1 MAGVGHFWI
10 LIVAIVGLGVSS
22 QAQEIKS
29 SIDSTSIKIGQ
40 QITYRIEVT
49 TDSTDLVVFPEGQTF
64 NPLEMIESYPV
75 DTTKRDTRFELIK
88 KYWLT
93 QFDSGNYTIPRQKIL
108 IGDQTFTTDSMTV
121 RVNTVAVDTTKQ
133 QLYDIKP
140 AFEVE
145 ETPSNWWKYALV
157 ILAAIA
163 LATFLIYWFIWRK
176 KPLTEEEEIALL
188 PPYDRA
194 KLALQKLDE
203 TGYLQNAEIKDYYS
217 ELTFI
222 IRRYLDEKVYDRAL
236 ESTTD
241 ELVARLKLLREGN
254 QIDLSDKD
262 IRNIESILKRADL
275 VKFAKSKP
283 DIELA
288 KMDRDTIDIEID
300 QVKQALPEPTEEEKL
315 LDQQY
320 REEQERKK
328 FRRKIWLT
336 AIVSVLLLIFTFIGF
351 GMKYGFGYVVD
362 TIMGNDSK
370 ELLEGEWVDSAYGV
384 PPVYISTPEVLQ
396 RVEGGAIDSMQQSKP
411 TVFSYG
417 DWDSAFN
424 ININVRK
431 LPQAPPAPAP
441 GAQPQQQQASPQV
454 DLNAFVDEVL
464 ERFEDNGVEN
474 IVVKREKFTTPNAA
488 EGLKVFGTAKFPI
501 PNDDDLRDGE
511 YTFVVFSS
519 GNVVQLVI
527 LAWDS
532 EDVYAVQTIE
542 RILNSIE
549 VKKVDN

>member
-75 DTTKRDTRFELIK
+75 DTTKRDARFELIK
-88 KYWLT
+88 KYGLT